1 MKKKNTTL
9 SKGLQN
15 FNRKII
21 ESGITRYTSIASSFL
36 TNMKYCERTRMKDYS
51 SEI

>member
-1 MKKKNTTL
+1 MQKKYHIVERVAE
-9 SKGLQN
+9 
-15 FNRKII
+15 FI

-51 SEI
+51 SET